1 VRIALPCEPLTSVLA
16 PAAEGQGKGEDGK
29 VDMNTADYAELVFGF
44 VYGVGTDADPV
55 ITVLEHYLKQYRYA
69 AEVFRISDQLRTL
82 ELGLSFDGA
91 SAFEKMGALMDAG
104 NEACARAKDDRMLAV
119 MAINEIASGRTE
131 DEQERPIARDR
142 TAHLIRSLK
151 RPEEVQL
158 LRQVYRPGFFLIG
171 IADRKPSSLSRGTR
185 TSTSLM
191 DNVPERRSTWLTCSF
206 DGRGRPTSNSWSDSW
221 S

>member
-1 VRIALPCEPLTSVLA
+1 MGHSWRSVPWPVRIALPCEPLTSVLA

-91 SAFEKMGALMDAG
+91 SAFEKWGPLW
-104 NEACARAKDDRMLAV
+104 MLATRR
-119 MAINEIASGRTE
+119 ARGQRTTE
-131 DEQERPIARDR
+131 CCCDGHQRDR
-142 TAHLIRSLK
+142 FG
-151 RPEEVQL
+151 P
-158 LRQVYRPGFFLIG
+158 
-171 IADRKPSSLSRGTR
+171 
-185 TSTSLM
+185 
-191 DNVPERRSTWLTCSF
+191 NRR
-206 DGRGRPTSNSWSDSW
+206 
-221 S
+221 